1 MCAARA
7 RALRVPGR
15 GAPTADGSLLVASPI
30 DPTFF
35 VLSRLFAA
43 RAARAASTHGGRRER
58 AGDEPARPL
67 YEPLSDLL
75 TNLDCPALCAL
86 AHAPGIGARLAP
98 ACDVNAKYA
107 DVLVRFDEAKALRW
121 LRAKVAQI
129 QARRPPLLV
138 GDEARTHVVCA
149 GTLDE
154 HAPALR
160 AGAGGAGTFAAR
172 PDASGAAPDAARA
185 AREAVI
191 GARAAVSDLSALAL
205 LAEYVRDDA
214 LQLVAQSYGCARARP
229 RGARAARRRVLA
241 IAPCA
246 PALRLGVSAAAPPD
260 RSPRAVRA
268 AAARAHLAACR
279 SPRYARRRPSPHHTR
294 RPASRRVCRERRRA
308 KRGPTRP
315 PARLRTLRTL
325 RRRLRTLPAQRSGAH
340 RPGRPRAR
348 RALSAP
354 ATRLRRRRR
363 ASRRRSRRS
372 PRRTCVACSRSPPS
386 SPRSEAPRCACF
398 PDAHGRET
406 WLPGAG
412 LPRKSDW
419 RCQKSNVV
427 MSEAMTL
434 PDPSLVPADELRE
447 QLRVKVAPLGK
458 RLAPVDGERLRALH
472 ALRRLE

>member
-1 MCAARA
+1 MAEHVVV
-7 RALRVPGR
+7 LGGGDR
-15 GAPTADGSLLVASPI
+15 GAAPPRTIATASLPHPRSGEHSSYLLVDGAPYELQRVSAAGGGSGPGGAEGAADGSWLLAGPDSVQEDGSLLVASPI

-214 LQLVAQSYGCARARP
+214 LQLVAQSYGLSVAQVRAEAAEPTPHAPPCLAP
-229 RGARAARRRVLA
+229 RVPREAAGETGPDEA
-241 IAPCA
+241 SC
-246 PALRLGVSAAAPPD
+246 AAAD
-260 RSPRAVRA
+260 AADA
-268 AAARAHLAACR
+268 AAAAAD
-279 SPRYARRRPSPHHTR
+279 A
-294 RPASRRVCRERRRA
+294 ARA
-308 KRGPTRP
+308 KVG
-315 PARLRTLRTL
+315 
-325 RRRLRTLPAQRSGAH
+325 
-340 RPGRPRAR
+340 
-348 RALSAP
+348 SAP
-354 ATRLRRRRR
+354 AGAAAGSARPFGTGN
-363 ASRRRSRRS
+363 
-372 PRRTCVACSRSPPS
+372 
-386 SPRSEAPRCACF
+386 APAAKKAR
-398 PDAHGRET
+398 
-406 WLPGAG
+406 
-412 LPRKSDW
+412 
-419 RCQKSNVV
+419 
-427 MSEAMTL
+427 
-434 PDPSLVPADELRE
+434 
-447 QLRVKVAPLGK
+447 VAPAIAA
-458 RLAPVDGERLRALH
+458 LAKTDV
-472 ALRRLE
+472 RRMQPLTSFFAKK